1 MSHVMPI
8 SGSGDGK
15 PRIPGFPS
23 RTVCPPYPAR
33 VTFGPSGTARGRGT
47 QRCVL
52 VLRSKH
58 VPTFVDTQDGVG
70 WESTA
75 VTVDPP
81 SPVSTEVNSGQGGY
95 LAPALGL
102 GQSESP
108 RVEGPCGRRH
118 YLRLQVA
125 LTGHGAAALGSLRVS
140 ISPGWRK
147 TPPPGTGNHIPP
159 RAAVGCV

>member
-8 SGSGDGK
+8 PGPGTESPDFGLC
-15 PRIPGFPS
+15 IPH
-23 RTVCPPYPAR
+23 RMPPHPAR

-108 RVEGPCGRRH
+108 RVEGPCDRRH
-118 YLRLQVA
+118 YLRLRVA